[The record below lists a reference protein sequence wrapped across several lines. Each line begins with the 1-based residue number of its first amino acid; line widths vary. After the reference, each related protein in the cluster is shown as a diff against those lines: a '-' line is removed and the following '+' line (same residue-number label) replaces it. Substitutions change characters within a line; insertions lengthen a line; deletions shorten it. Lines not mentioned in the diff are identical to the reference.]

1 MDNCLDCLDIPH
13 IDAAVADD
21 LDKPLQLDEILKFLQ
36 LMQSGKAAGPDG
48 FPFYFYKR
56 FAKQLAPLLLDM
68 YNDSLVNGFLPLT
81 HSGFYFAYT

>member
-1 MDNCLDCLDIPH
+1 MDNFLDSLDIPR

-21 LDKPLQLDEILKFLQ
+21 LDKPLQLDEILKCLH

-48 FPFYFYKR
+48 FPIDFYKM

-68 YNDSLVNGFLPLT
+68 YNVQ
-81 HSGFYFAYT
+81 